1 MRSHLLEGTV
11 RHRRSQ
17 TTSYALAHGV
27 YSFALDLD
35 EIDEVVRRIPLIR
48 RNRRGLV
55 AFHDADHL
63 SEPAEDLPSAIRA
76 HLRAAGFAADSWRI
90 TLVATLRVMGYVF
103 NPASFYL
110 CRDER
115 GALRVVIVEVHNTYG
130 ERHLYTLTPEA
141 KEADGGAAGF
151 GAGMEKDFYVSPFI
165 SIDGRYQVTVRDAP
179 NQLSVG
185 INLRQDGELV
195 IATSLVLRRR
205 PLTTRRLLW
214 MLLRYPLIGH
224 RTIGLIHWH
233 ALRLWRRGVRVHP
246 HGDVHRRGAPGG
258 VASAQE
264 GRP

>member
-1 MRSHLLEGTV
+1 MRSHLLEGMV

-17 TTSYALAHGV
+17 TTSYALEHGV

-35 EIDEVVRRIPLIR
+35 EIDEVVRRIPLVR

-55 AFHDADHL
+55 SFHDADHL
-63 SEPAEDLPSAIRA
+63 PEPAADLPSALRA
-76 HLRAAGFAADSWRI
+76 HLRSAGFEAGAWRI
-90 TLVATLRVMGYVF
+90 TLVANLRVLGYSF

-115 GALRVVIVEVHNTYG
+115 GELRVVIVEVHNTYG

-141 KEADGGAAGF
+141 DRPGFAAS
-151 GAGMEKDFYVSPFI
+151 MDKDFYVSPFI
-165 SIDGRYQVTVRDAP
+165 TIDGRYQVTVREST
-179 NQLSVG
+179 NQLG
-185 INLRQDGELV
+185 IGISLRQGGELV

-246 HGDVHRRGAPGG
+246 HARADRPGAPRG
-258 VASAQE
+258 VASPQE
-264 GRP
+264 GRS